1 MSAVPRLMRAMVIDR
16 FGGPEVLR
24 LAQVPVPAPGPGE
37 VLIKVSH
44 AGVNPADW
52 KCREGWLAPFFEY
65 RFPFVLGFD
74 LAGTVVKADEGSAGF
89 APGDRVVAYSRQ
101 GQGQWGSYAEYVIAS
116 ADGIAHLPPGLDE
129 VEAAAIPT
137 AGITAWEG
145 LFEAG
150 RLGAGQKV
158 LVHGG
163 AGGVGSYAI
172 QLARHAG
179 AEVAATCGP
188 ANQDYVRDLGAA
200 LAIDYRDGDVG
211 AKLAQWAPRG
221 VDMILDAV
229 GCGSLPRA
237 PEMVKRGG
245 IIAAIATL
253 VADEAPHDAASAV
266 QRDVRIVPTMGNYAR
281 SGAQLRQLVA
291 LFGQGELRSP
301 PLSILPLQQAAEAHR
316 RVQSGHVRGKIVLRV
331 SGAGA

>member
-24 LAQVPVPAPGPGE
+24 LAEVPVPEPGPGE
-37 VLIKVSH
+37 VLIRVSH

-74 LAGTVVKADEGSAGF
+74 LAGVVVQVGEGSTGF
-89 APGDRVVAYSRQ
+89 APGDRVLAYSRQ
-101 GQGQWGSYAEYVIAS
+101 GQGEWGSYAEYVTAS
-116 ADGIAHLPPGLDE
+116 VDGVAHLPPELGE
-129 VEAAAIPT
+129 AEAAAIPT
-137 AGITAWEG
+137 AAITAWEG

-200 LAIDYRDGDVG
+200 LAVDYRDGDVG
-211 AKLAQWAPRG
+211 AKLAHWAPHG
-221 VDMILDAV
+221 VDLILDAV
-229 GCGSLPRA
+229 GCGSLQRA

-245 IIAAIATL
+245 IIASVATL
-253 VADEAPHDAASAV
+253 VADEIPHDAELAAE
-266 QRDVRIVPTMGNYAR
+266 RGIHLVPTMSSYAR
-281 SGAQLRQLVA
+281 SGTQLRQLVA
-291 LFGQGELRSP
+291 LFGKGELRSP
-301 PLSILPLQQAAEAHR
+301 PLSILPLSEAAEAHR

>member
-1 MSAVPRLMRAMVIDR
+1 MRAMVIDR
-16 FGGPEVLR
+16 FGGAGELRWAEV
-24 LAQVPVPAPGPGE
+24 PMPAPGPGE
-37 VLIKVSH
+37 VLIKVAY

-52 KCREGWLAPFFEY
+52 KCREGWLAPFFQY

-74 LAGTVVKADEGSAGF
+74 MAGRIAGVGEGVSDHAV
-89 APGDRVVAYSRQ
+89 GDRVVAYSNQ
-101 GQGQWGSYAEYVIAS
+101 GRGEWGSYAEYATAS
-116 ADGIAHLPPGLDE
+116 IDAVGRLPPGLGYA
-129 VEAAAIPT
+129 EAAAIPT

-150 RLGAGQKV
+150 QLKAGQKL

-188 ANQDYVRDLGAA
+188 DNLDYVRSLGAA
-200 LAIDYRDGDVG
+200 LAIDYRAGKVG
-211 AKLAQWAPRG
+211 AALAQWAPQG
-221 VDMILDAV
+221 VDLILDAV
-229 GCGSLPRA
+229 GQGSLPQA
-237 PEMVKRGG
+237 ADMVRRGG
-245 IIAAIATL
+245 IIAPIATL
-253 VADEAPHDAASAV
+253 IADEKPHDARHAAEGE
-266 QRDVRIVPTMGNYAR
+266 VRIVPTMSNYAR

-291 LFGQGELRSP
+291 LCGAAALRPP

-316 RVQSGHVRGKIVLRV
+316 RVQSGHVRGKIVLEV
-331 SGAGA
+331 AGANA

>member
-1 MSAVPRLMRAMVIDR
+1 MPRLMRAMVIDR

-24 LAQVPVPAPGPGE
+24 LAEVPVPEPGPGE
-37 VLIKVSH
+37 VLIRVSH

-74 LAGTVVKADEGSAGF
+74 LAGVVVKAGEGSTGV
-89 APGDRVVAYSRQ
+89 APGDRVLAYSKQ
-101 GQGQWGSYAEYVIAS
+101 GQGEWGSYAEYVRAS
-116 ADGIAHLPPGLDE
+116 VDGVVHLPPDLGE
-129 VEAAAIPT
+129 AEAAAIPT

-145 LFEAG
+145 VFEAG

-158 LVHGG
+158 LVHGGAGG

-200 LAIDYRDGDVG
+200 LAIDYRDGDIG
-211 AKLAQWAPRG
+211 AKLAQWAPQG
-221 VDMILDAV
+221 VDLILDAV

-237 PEMVKRGG
+237 PEMVRRGD

-253 VADEAPHDAASAV
+253 VADEAPHDAASAA
-266 QRDVRIVPTMGNYAR
+266 QRDVHIVPTMGNYAR

-291 LFGQGELRSP
+291 LFGKGGLRSP
-301 PLSILPLQQAAEAHR
+301 PLSILPLREAAEAHR

-331 SGAGA
+331 SGAEA